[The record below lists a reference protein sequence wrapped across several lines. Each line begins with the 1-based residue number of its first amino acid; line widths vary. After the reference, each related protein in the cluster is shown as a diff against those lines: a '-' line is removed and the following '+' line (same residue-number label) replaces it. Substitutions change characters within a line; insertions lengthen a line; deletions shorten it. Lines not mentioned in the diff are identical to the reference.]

1 MTLMGLGLL
10 GRGVGDAVF
19 LALCGAEVTVTDLKT
34 EEELKESV
42 EKLRGIPGIKFKLGG
57 HDLADF
63 QNCDMVLKAA
73 GVPLDSIYIAEARK
87 NNIPVYMGAALF
99 TKLAPEVTVVGITGT
114 RGKSTVTHLIAH
126 ILKTA
131 GKNVLLGGNVRDVA
145 TLPMLRD
152 ARSGDIVVMELDSWQ
167 LQGFADAGISPHVA
181 VFTTFMDDHMNYYE
195 GDREKYFNDKAAIY
209 RYQKETDTLVVGE
222 DVVSVIASRDK
233 HKGNLVIAK
242 RGDVPK
248 EWKVKIPG
256 EHNLLNIV
264 CAVEACRSLGIS
276 DEEIKKGVESFAGV
290 EGRLQFVKE
299 VKGVKIYNDG
309 NATTPEATVAGLRAV
324 ESNRNIILVMG
335 GTDKG
340 LDITPLLDEIGK
352 SAKAIVFFRESG
364 TDKIKDRLVNIKGVQ
379 AVETETFEESV
390 RKGFELA
397 SVGDVLLFSPAFASF
412 GRFFKNEYDRSDQ
425 FIKIINQL

>member
-195 GDREKYFNDKAAIY
+195 GDREKYFNDKASIF
-209 RYQKETDTLVVGE
+209 RYQTDKDFLIIGEGLVAQVE
-222 DVVSVIASRDK
+222 SRK
-233 HKGNLVIAK
+233 LKVESKIHIAK
-242 RGDVPK
+242 KEDVPK
-248 EWKVKIPG
+248 DWQVKIPG
-256 EHNLLNIV
+256 DHNLLNIA
-264 CAVEACRSLGIS
+264 CAIKACEALA
-276 DEEIKKGVESFAGV
+276 IKEAMIKAGVESFEAV
-290 EGRLQFVKE
+290 EGRLQLVKE
-299 VKGVKIYNDG
+299 VRGVKIYNDN
-309 NATTPEATVAGLRAV
+309 NATTPDATIAGIKSLPKEKIV
-324 ESNRNIILVMG
+324 LISG
-335 GTDKG
+335 GADKG
-340 LDITPLLDEIGK
+340 LSLEML
-352 SAKAIVFFRESG
+352 
-364 TDKIKDRLVNIKGVQ
+364 
-379 AVETETFEESV
+379 AVEMKQCKKIVLLPGTGTEKLKPLISNFSEVASISEV
-390 RKGFELA
+390 VQLA
-397 SVGDVLLFSPAFASF
+397 VKEASTGDVILFSPGFASF
-412 GRFFKNEYDRSDQ
+412 GPPPGGFKNEYERNDQ
-425 FIKIINQL
+425 FMKIINSL